1 MYSLKDKACIVGVGE
16 SAFSRGSGK
25 TELRIMLDAAVNAIA
40 DAGLKPHDIDGII
53 GPPLGATAEHF
64 AANLGIEDLR
74 YATTVHMGGASPVVS
89 LQSAALAVACG
100 IANNVLIPVRM
111 ERLFVESGARR
122 RRACGNRRAADRSA
136 ESAGEYDWRLLSAIR
151 CDGPRAILR
160 MAGDAPHEALRHAV
174 RIDGRNRASP
184 NASTRSSTRRR

>member
-25 TELRIMLDAAVNAIA
+25 TELRLMLEASLGAIN
-40 DAGLKPHDIDGII
+40 DAGLAPHDIDGII
-53 GPPLGATAEHF
+53 GPPLGATAEHM

-100 IANNVLIPVRM
+100 IANNVLIPVGWNGYSSNPVRGG
-111 ERLFVESGARR
+111 GARVQT
-122 RRACGNRRAADRSA
+122 
-136 ESAGEYDWRLLSAIR
+136 GER
-151 CDGPRAILR
+151 P
-160 MAGDAPHEALRHAV
+160 MATANPLQNTIGAYYLPY
-174 RIDGRNRASP
+174 G
-184 NASTRSSTRRR
+184 

>member
-25 TELRIMLDAAVNAIA
+25 TELALMLEASVNAIA

-100 IANNVLIPVRM
+100 IATHVLIP
-111 ERLFVESGARR
+111 
-122 RRACGNRRAADRSA
+122 CGWN
-136 ESAGEYDWRLLSAIR
+136 G
-151 CDGPRAILR
+151 
-160 MAGDAPHEALRHAV
+160 
-174 RIDGRNRASP
+174 
-184 NASTRSSTRRR
+184 